1 MIQVPFKIVA
11 NNKTDNRFVFNFETP
26 EEARSFLKESYFK
39 QDPDD
44 PSIMMKTFTDK
55 KGKAA
60 IAFAILP
67 EITGSDDLSGYEI
80 SSLEPEVL

>member
-55 KGKAA
+55 KGVAA
-60 IAFAILP
+60 IAFAIIP
-67 EITGSDDLSGYEI
+67 ESTVPDDLSGYEI
-80 SSLEPEVL
+80 CSLEQEVL